1 MPAMPSGA
9 SSSRRS
15 FMACKQPGKSYMG
28 SPALPPNLGR
38 VISLS
43 QICQGHD
50 AQLTLRSSAVS
61 VLLCLTVWF
70 FDAVRGLGALTVR
83 SPL

>member
-1 MPAMPSGA
+1 
-9 SSSRRS
+9 
-15 FMACKQPGKSYMG
+15 MACKQPGKSYMG

-50 AQLTLRSSAVS
+50 AQLTFALQ
-61 VLLCLTVWF
+61 LCLCYF
-70 FDAVRGLGALTVR
+70 A
-83 SPL
+83 